1 MREIKQANMQKVIQ
15 PVPLR
20 KGLVT
25 IYLVFLKIVLLPYL
39 TGWKSKIHLLGKIRK
54 LRKIE
59 QNLLITPRPEYL
71 CF

>member
-1 MREIKQANMQKVIQ
+1 MQKVIQ

-25 IYLVFLKIVLLPYL
+25 IYLVFLKVVLLPYL
-39 TGWKSKIHLLGKIRK
+39 PGWKSKIHLLGKIRK